1 MDRRGFIERNL
12 NGTDYNIDFD
22 TGNFRI
28 TGNIPKQDDV
38 YEFAMEYRLHIDE
51 KIFDLLNKLLGV
63 MSIEEAIV
71 KIEEFFKIK
80 YGKKIKVFYIEEND
94 EMDLKNNRLKIP
106 IISKNSGELGHLI
119 IEGEFFFDQILG
131 LLAFYDSF
139 VSVIEGLILS
149 HRLEQLLKSALNTL
163 YLTLNKRARLNEDEL
178 FSMEKIVTELSKYE
192 GLDIELSLIAL
203 KTANVGLIGVRD
215 ELFEKIRNGEIIEQE
230 WEEFLKHTD
239 YGYEILKKLDV
250 QAELLDACLY
260 HHELL
265 DGTGPKKLKECEIPP
280 IAMIVGIAENVV
292 LLRRSPD
299 EFVGKYPDEYIEI
312 TRKLLK
318 R

>member
-1 MDRRGFIERNL
+1 MDRRGFIERKL
-12 NGTDYNIDFD
+12 NGTDYNIDFESK
-22 TGNFRI
+22 NFII
-28 TGNIPKQDDV
+28 TGDIPKQDDV

-63 MSIEEAIV
+63 MNIDEAIE
-71 KIEEFFKIK
+71 KIEEFFRIK

-94 EMDLKNNRLKIP
+94 EMNLRNNILKIP
-106 IISKNSGELGHLI
+106 IISKNSGKLGHLV

-131 LLAFYDSF
+131 FLAFYDSF
-139 VSVIEGLILS
+139 VSVIEGLILN

-163 YLTLNKRARLNEDEL
+163 YLTLNKRARLTEDEL
-178 FSMEKIVTELSKYE
+178 FSMEKIVTELSKYA
-192 GLDIELSLIAL
+192 GLDIDLSMIAL

-215 ELFEKIRNGEIIEQE
+215 ELFEKIRSGEITDQE

-250 QAELLDACLY
+250 QPELLNVSLY

-265 DGTGPKKLKECEIPP
+265 DSTGPKKLLGDQIPP
-280 IAMIVGIAENVV
+280 LALIIGLAENVV
-292 LLRRSPD
+292 LLKRDPD
-299 EFVGKYPDEYIEI
+299 DFVGKYPNEYIEI
-312 TRKLLK
+312 VKKLLK